1 MLKRVAIMGL
11 LTGLAHFLSIFS
23 LSVAVR
29 FLSKEQI
36 SSLGKIDA
44 NILLVTSIIAFGL
57 QISTTRDIALSDNW
71 KAMIKNT
78 QSARFTLS
86 LFLVAYGTV
95 ELLLTKSVSSL
106 SYIIAPFI
114 ALNADFALYGIGK
127 PITAAIFSFLK
138 ILIPAASLILVSIF
152 LSDLTEVAYILST
165 AIGLVIS
172 GVLISKSLKSS
183 YLQSLNKKFVSIYLA
198 NTKIGL
204 ASLSITLLSLGQIA
218 IAKYFYQD
226 YIITNAYTA
235 LKLYVLYRGAQRLII
250 QSFYRDINDD
260 RKSISL
266 DNLGIIVGFLFFIV
280 ATVYSRPTISILY
293 GNEYLSSSTNLM
305 ILGAAALISSILTTG
320 SPKLML
326 LKKDH
331 EYFTSYVISAAISI
345 SATICLSYTSYADN
359 GISIGIFLGE
369 LCLFLFFA
377 KHLGGV
383 KHLYPR
389 LLSTS
394 IYVIYL
400 GIIIYMT
407 SFLNLPSIYT
417 LILTAA
423 TFGAG
428 ALSITDK
435 VLSKVIKF

>member
-29 FLSKEQI
+29 FLNKEQI
-36 SSLGKIDA
+36 SNIGKIDA

-71 KAMIKNT
+71 KAAIKNT

-138 ILIPAASLILVSIF
+138 ILIPSASLILISIF
-152 LSDLTEVAYILST
+152 LSDLTEVAYILGT
-165 AIGLVIS
+165 VIGLVIS
-172 GVLISKSLKSS
+172 GVLISRSLKSS
-183 YLQSLNKKFVSIYLA
+183 YLQLLNKKFASIYLA

-266 DNLGIIVGFLFFIV
+266 DNLGIIV
-280 ATVYSRPTISILY
+280 
-293 GNEYLSSSTNLM
+293 
-305 ILGAAALISSILTTG
+305 
-320 SPKLML
+320 
-326 LKKDH
+326 
-331 EYFTSYVISAAISI
+331 
-345 SATICLSYTSYADN
+345 
-359 GISIGIFLGE
+359 
-369 LCLFLFFA
+369 
-377 KHLGGV
+377 
-383 KHLYPR
+383 
-389 LLSTS
+389 
-394 IYVIYL
+394 
-400 GIIIYMT
+400 
-407 SFLNLPSIYT
+407 
-417 LILTAA
+417 
-423 TFGAG
+423 
-428 ALSITDK
+428 
-435 VLSKVIKF
+435 